1 MYRLLSY
8 RRALLANLVCIE
20 ISARLSQGQKLRRFM
35 DGVGQPGGCTDRE
48 RIDLGSQPRG
58 TKMPLPPKLQ
68 EIVDDFA
75 SMTREEK
82 IETLVAYSESLPS
95 IPDRLKDQ
103 RDKMDDVPECM
114 TPVCLLGEKQPD
126 GSIEFFF
133 EIPPKSPPVRG
144 LAAILGNGL
153 NGLKPEEI
161 LSVPGD
167 FFLPMNLQD
176 TISQQ

>member
-1 MYRLLSY
+1 
-8 RRALLANLVCIE
+8 
-20 ISARLSQGQKLRRFM
+20 
-35 DGVGQPGGCTDRE
+35 
-48 RIDLGSQPRG
+48 
-58 TKMPLPPKLQ
+58 MPLPSKLQ
-68 EIVDDFA
+68 EIIDDFA

-114 TPVCLLGEKQPD
+114 TPVCLLGEKEAD
-126 GSIEFFF
+126 GGVNFYFD
-133 EIPPKSPPVRG
+133 IPPQSPTVRG
-144 LAAILGNGL
+144 LASILASGL

-167 FFLPMNLQD
+167 FFLPMNLQEA
-176 TISQQ
+176 ISQQRINGFIGVLAHMKQTAVKLLENGS